1 MAIED
6 INIGAAPNDGTG
18 DTLRDGAQKINNN
31 NADFQQQIDNIINV
45 EETPATIKTKYESNP
60 DTNNFNDIAKQ
71 NLANQSGTNTGDET
85 TATIQSKRP
94 LKTVNG
100 ETLEG
105 TGDIPFPTASG
116 DMLKSVYDVNDD
128 GIVDKA
134 QSVIFKAEIS
144 QAVQKGNLLY
154 AVGRNPVTNNPIAGL
169 ADNTVSFADKTIGMA
184 LESGAGGSVIEIVKN
199 GIIEDLDTSLFAV
212 GETIYLS
219 TNGTFD
225 QKANITSG
233 VFNPVGFV
241 VLSAFATGAIIID
254 TSATESIDTDN
265 TINNSNVAGRTVTE
279 ALDNLN
285 NASGGV
291 QSVTG
296 QSVDNTD
303 PLNPIINLSLY
314 KSVQA
319 TISRANQTTLAL
331 ANQQANTFEEY
342 FEDSFTPSLTDN
354 FKVSI
359 RWKWSSDLTQASAI
373 FRVTFSDGVNPDVV
387 LISRIEPKDSAGTG
401 EVVNILTGGVITG
414 NVNTGTSERLNGV
427 EVADVVLNQG
437 VNYNLKLEWANENAN
452 SDTTIYSSTIRWE
465 QKTQNF

>member
-6 INIGAAPNDGTG
+6 INIGSVPNDGTG
-18 DTLRDGAQKINNN
+18 DTLRDGAEKINNN
-31 NADFQQQIDNIINV
+31 NADFQSQIDNIVNV
-45 EETPATIKTKYESNP
+45 EETPATIKTKYESNAN
-60 DTNNFNDIAKQ
+60 TNAFNDIAKQ
-71 NLANQSGTNTGDET
+71 NLANQSGINTGDET

-105 TGDIPFPTASG
+105 TGNIPFPSANG

-144 QAVQKGNLLY
+144 QSVQKGNLVY

-184 LESGAGGSVIEIVKN
+184 LESGVGGSVIEIVKN
-199 GIIEDLDTSLFAV
+199 GVIEDIDTSLFSV
-212 GETIYLS
+212 GETVYLS

-225 QKANITSG
+225 QKSNITSG
-233 VFNPVGFV
+233 IFNPVGFV
-241 VLSAFATGAIIID
+241 VLSSFGSGAIIID

-265 TINNSNVAGRTVTE
+265 TINNSNVTGRTVTD
-279 ALDNLN
+279 ALNNLN

-291 QSVTG
+291 QTVSG

-303 PLNPIINLSLY
+303 PLNPIINIPLY

-319 TISRANQTTLAL
+319 DLSRANQTTIAL

-342 FEDSFTPSLTDN
+342 FQDSFTPNVTDN

-359 RWKWSSDLTQASAI
+359 RWKWSCDVTQASAI
-373 FRVTFSDGVNPDVV
+373 FRVTFSDGVNPDIE
-387 LISRIEPKDSAGTG
+387 LITRIEPKDSAGTG

-414 NVNTGTSERLNGV
+414 NVNTGTSERLVGI
-427 EVADVVLNQG
+427 EVADVILNQG
-437 VNYNLKLEWANENAN
+437 TSYNLKLEWTNENAN
-452 SDTTIYSSTIRWE
+452 TDTTVYSSTIRWE